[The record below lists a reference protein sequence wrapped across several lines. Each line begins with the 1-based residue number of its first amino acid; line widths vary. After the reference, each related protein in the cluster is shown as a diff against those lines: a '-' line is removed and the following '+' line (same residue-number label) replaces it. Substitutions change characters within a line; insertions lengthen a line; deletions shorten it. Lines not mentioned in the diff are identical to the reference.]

1 MLRHCFCG
9 SLGGQ
14 RTLIGNYR
22 AIAGGIVRVLVSDLW
37 NREMKDYFLVEE
49 PSYKRYLDAASLVF
63 VFVFL

>member
-1 MLRHCFCG
+1 M
-9 SLGGQ
+9 
-14 RTLIGNYR
+14 IGNYR